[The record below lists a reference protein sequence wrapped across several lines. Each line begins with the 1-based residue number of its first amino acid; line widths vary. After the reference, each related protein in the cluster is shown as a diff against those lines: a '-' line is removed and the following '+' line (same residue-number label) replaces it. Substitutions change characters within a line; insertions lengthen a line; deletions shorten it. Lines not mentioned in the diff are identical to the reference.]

1 MAEEEPYGKSGPKN
15 KEILKS
21 FGKKIGTGKLPNV
34 DVYGIDPNTGKR
46 RKLGAVEIRDAE
58 EERNKGRL
66 VHKTSKMREGGFTK
80 RGGMY
85 KKGYVYSDD

>member
-1 MAEEEPYGKSGPKN
+1 MAEEPYGKSGPKN

-21 FGKKIGTGKLPNV
+21 FGKKIG
-34 DVYGIDPNTGKR
+34 TGKR